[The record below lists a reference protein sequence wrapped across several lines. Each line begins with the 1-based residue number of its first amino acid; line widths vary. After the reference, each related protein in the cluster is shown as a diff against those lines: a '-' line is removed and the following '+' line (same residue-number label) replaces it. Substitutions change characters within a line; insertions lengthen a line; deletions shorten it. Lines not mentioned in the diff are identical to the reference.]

1 MLPCRWWR
9 KVKKY
14 TKIGGVNKDKARHF
28 NKHII
33 LGQNIRQVRELKKIS
48 QEELGFR
55 IKSARNYIGCIERG
69 EKSPSLDVIFDIAQ
83 ALDCAT
89 SEFFKNI

>member
-1 MLPCRWWR
+1 M
-9 KVKKY
+9 
-14 TKIGGVNKDKARHF
+14 NKDKSRHF
-28 NKHII
+28 HKHII
-33 LGQNIRQVRELKKIS
+33 LGQNIRQIRESKQLS

-83 ALDCAT
+83 AMNCSICDL
-89 SEFFKNI
+89 FKEI